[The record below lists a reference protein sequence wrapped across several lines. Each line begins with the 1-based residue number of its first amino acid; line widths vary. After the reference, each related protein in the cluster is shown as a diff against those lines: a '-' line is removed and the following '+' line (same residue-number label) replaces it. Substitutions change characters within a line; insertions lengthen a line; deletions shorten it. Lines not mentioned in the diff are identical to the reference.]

1 MTTTPRPAEAPAPSL
16 FTLAGEA
23 MSLQRQIGELAEGLH
38 TEDGELD
45 TDVSR
50 ALEGLL
56 LSEAGN
62 REALERKADAYCW
75 VIAQLRAQAAY
86 RRAESDRL
94 RNLADTDA
102 RRADALQDRLITAL
116 AACDPRETHW
126 SLPTHELTSRRTE
139 SITIDPDAD
148 LPPEFIRERRTFAP
162 DKTAIKAALKAGQ
175 AVPGAELVTGRSWS
189 IR

>member
-1 MTTTPRPAEAPAPSL
+1 MTTTPRPAEAAPSL

-38 TEDGELD
+38 TEDGDLD
-45 TDVSR
+45 ADAAG

-56 LSEAGN
+56 LAEAGN
-62 REALERKADAYCW
+62 REALQRKADAYCW

-94 RNLADTDA
+94 RDLADTDA

-148 LPPEFIRERRTFAP
+148 LPPEFIRVRRTFAP